1 MLQKERD
8 PEIKALVMILLGG
21 TSESICKPVWMASAV
36 TSRKYFALQIGANRF
51 ITRQAWTLQVSLG
64 LFLCIVCKDMVVL
77 LQKPMS
83 KYLEQA
89 FKDKRNFWKHTFD
102 FRIPYKNVNSI
113 HIFLGSLSLDTFLS
127 DPPELYQLKRM
138 DAVVL
143 CSVKFQFLLCGG
155 LNQITKE
162 FWKTVRLFL
171 FY

>member
-21 TSESICKPVWMASAV
+21 TSESICRPVWTASAV

-51 ITRQAWTLQVSLG
+51 ITRQARTLQVSLG

-83 KYLEQA
+83 KYLEHA

-102 FRIPYKNVNSI
+102 LEFPIKM
-113 HIFLGSLSLDTFLS
+113 LTLFLS
-127 DPPELYQLKRM
+127 SWDHCPWTHFSLTHQNCTSSREWMLLSYALWNFSFF
-138 DAVVL
+138 
-143 CSVKFQFLLCGG
+143 SV
-155 LNQITKE
+155 E
-162 FWKTVRLFL
+162 D
-171 FY
+171 